1 MLDSGRQSCPLKGP
15 VRPFSLYNV
24 RLWARGKKR
33 LTGHFWANYAYRKGT
48 ENMNKAIC
56 TGIGVVGSAIAALF
70 GGWDAALIT
79 LMIFMAVDYVTGLL
93 VAGVFHNSEK
103 TPNGTLESRAGW
115 KGLCRKGVT
124 LLVVLVACRLDLVTG
139 ANFIRD
145 AVVIGFIANETISI
159 VENAGLMG
167 IPIPAVIMQA
177 IDVLKHKAE
186 GGEGND

>member
-1 MLDSGRQSCPLKGP
+1 MVQMK
-15 VRPFSLYNV
+15 
-24 RLWARGKKR
+24 
-33 LTGHFWANYAYRKGT
+33 
-48 ENMNKAIC
+48 EAIC